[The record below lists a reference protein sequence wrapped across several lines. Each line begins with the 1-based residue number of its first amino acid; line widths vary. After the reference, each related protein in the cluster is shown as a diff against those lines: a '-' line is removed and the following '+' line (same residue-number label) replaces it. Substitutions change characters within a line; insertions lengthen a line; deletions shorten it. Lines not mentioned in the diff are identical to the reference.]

1 MTKNLAAA
9 QAAFEKAAADLREEI
24 NRLQRFPQEFP
35 VGTVLTFVKQ
45 YPARNVVEGAFL
57 TQAPDGAYTVDG
69 EGRPVQTYTY
79 AAVRTESGWFTT
91 AQRGNPAGHPSW
103 AELVEFIGDAQ
114 CAVAEAWR
122 EIPAT
127 PDGIAQLVTP
137 TVDEEDKE
145 ALRKQ
150 LLKVLAD
157 GRKKRNTPDYVS
169 KKLIEAIFDTD
180 APLP

>member
-9 QAAFEKAAADLREEI
+9 RAAFEQAADELRKQMDQ
-24 NRLQRFPQEFP
+24 LQRFPQEFP

-45 YPARNVVEGAFL
+45 YPAREAVMHYPDA
-57 TQAPDGAYTVDG
+57 APDGAYTVDG
-69 EGRPVQTYTY
+69 EGRPVQNYTY
-79 AAVRTESGWFTT
+79 AAVRTEAGWFTT
-91 AQRGNPAGHPSW
+91 AQRGRTAGNPSW

-122 EIPAT
+122 EIPVT

-145 ALRKQ
+145 ALRKE

-169 KKLIEAIFDTD
+169 KKLIETIFDTG
-180 APLP
+180 A